1 MIEEFAKA
9 WFAKKDALEAVFKT
23 RHPDDYE
30 EIVKL
35 VVQHILHDEDAYLSP
50 DPARV
55 HSIDDGHYQG
65 TLVFVIGASGYQP
78 DDYWYVKVS
87 YGSCSGCDTLENIRD
102 YSDDAPSDVQVRDYM
117 TLALH
122 IVQGMKKMG
131 EEVV

>member
-1 MIEEFAKA
+1 MIEEFTKA

-23 RHPDDYE
+23 RHPDDYK

-35 VVQHILHDEDAYLSP
+35 VVEHILYDEDVYSSP
-50 DPARV
+50 DVDRV

-78 DDYWYVKVS
+78 DDYWYVKIS
-87 YGSCSGCDTLENIRD
+87 YGSCSGCDTLQRIQG
-102 YSDDAPSDVQVRDYM
+102 YSDDAPSDAQVRDYM

-122 IVQGMKKMG
+122 IVQGLRKM
-131 EEVV
+131 EEKQL